1 MARIAATDA
10 RIAFAEIVNKV
21 AFGGERIRLHRHGKD
36 VAAIVPV
43 EDLQL
48 IEDLED
54 RMDLETA
61 RAALKEKAPRVEWQ
75 RLKQTLMS
83 KKRLK

>member
-43 EDLQL
+43 ADLQL

-54 RMDLETA
+54 RMDLDAA

-75 RLKQTLMS
+75 RLKQELG
-83 KKRLK
+83 LKNR

>member
-1 MARIAATDA
+1 MTRIAATKA
-10 RIAFAEIVNKV
+10 RAEFAEIVNKV

-54 RMDLETA
+54 RMDLDAA
-61 RAALKEKAPRVEWQ
+61 RAALKEKASRVDWN
-75 RLKQTLMS
+75 RLKEELGP
-83 KKRLK
+83 KKP

>member
-21 AFGGERIRLHRHGKD
+21 AFGGERIRLQRHGKD

-43 EDLQL
+43 ADLQL

-54 RMDLETA
+54 RMDLDAA

-75 RLKQTLMS
+75 RLKQELG
-83 KKRLK
+83 LKNR

>member
-21 AFGGERIRLHRHGKD
+21 AFGGERIRLQRHGKD

-43 EDLQL
+43 ADLQL

-54 RMDLETA
+54 TMDLEAA

-75 RLKQTLMS
+75 RLKQELG
-83 KKRLK
+83 LKNR

>member
-1 MARIAATDA
+1 MTRIAATEA
-10 RIAFAEIVNKV
+10 RAEFAELVNKV

-54 RMDLETA
+54 RMDLDAA
-61 RAALKEKAPRVEWQ
+61 RAALNEKASRVDWN
-75 RLKQTLMS
+75 RLKEELGL
-83 KKRLK
+83 KKP